1 MIISPLICLHIS
13 VWKYFSS
20 KYLCFSC
27 VHVYQAAVDK
37 EDQSFPCV
45 CVSPELNI
53 NDHLLVTP
61 LMPPPHQSNLKSR
74 INKDLYK

>member
-1 MIISPLICLHIS
+1 MPP
-13 VWKYFSS
+13 
-20 KYLCFSC
+20 YLSLEIFLQQIFVFNVCC
-27 VHVYQAAVDK
+27 IHVYQAAVDK

-61 LMPPPHQSNLKSR
+61 LMPPPHQSNLESR